1 MTNAKNHKE
10 LIFPK
15 NYGSGSSFVGGSAD
29 DDRLTIRYFIDDSG
43 VFYSRSVFGRNAQGP
58 PAHVHGGAMAAV
70 LDETLGLAAWVAGY
84 PIVSANLNVT
94 YVNMLP
100 LNTEVTVMTKIES
113 VEDRKVLVSGE
124 MKDES
129 GKIYSKATV
138 LCIIKSV
145 EMLGSVDFRE
155 YIESRLKQ

>member
-1 MTNAKNHKE
+1 
-10 LIFPK
+10 
-15 NYGSGSSFVGGSAD
+15 
-29 DDRLTIRYFIDDSG
+29 
-43 VFYSRSVFGRNAQGP
+43 
-58 PAHVHGGAMAAV
+58 MAAV

-100 LNTEVTVMTKIES
+100 LNTEVIVMTKIES
-113 VEDRKVLVSGE
+113 VEDKKVLVSGE